1 VIELYRV
8 RRSPPGQPVRAILF
22 FAPLSDSQQ
31 SRSPLKKPVALIKN
45 QTRIEIRPIHGGDKS
60 MAQASKSQP
69 RRTAATDRRHA
80 CRTLLF
86 AALAAAGLA
95 AGPAHAADDWPSKP
109 IKIIVPY
116 TPGGSTD
123 IVTRIVMEKLG
134 PRLKQTI
141 IVENRPGANSS
152 VGSAMAAKAEPDGY
166 TFLSM
171 LPAFIINFH
180 LYKLNYTPA
189 DLTPVVQMA
198 DLPLFLFVSEE
209 LPVKT
214 VADLVAY
221 GRKNPDKLTYA
232 SSGNGSSAHLTG
244 ADFALQ
250 SKITMTHVAYKG
262 SAPILTD
269 LLGNRVSMVFDPI
282 LVPMQYV
289 KQNRLKAL
297 AFTGKERWPTE
308 PGIPTM
314 EEAGLPGFVTGS
326 WAGLMAPAN
335 TPKPIIE
342 RMAREISEI
351 VKEPD
356 VKQKFVDA
364 GFLPVGG
371 TPAQFADLMKKDSA
385 RYAEII
391 KQARITVD

>member
-1 VIELYRV
+1 
-8 RRSPPGQPVRAILF
+8 
-22 FAPLSDSQQ
+22 
-31 SRSPLKKPVALIKN
+31 
-45 QTRIEIRPIHGGDKS
+45 
-60 MAQASKSQP
+60 MAQACKSQRP
-69 RRTAATDRRHA
+69 RTAATDRRQALRH
-80 CRTLLF
+80 LLF
-86 AALAAAGLA
+86 AALAATGLA
-95 AGPAHAADDWPSKP
+95 AGPAHAADNWPSKP

-134 PRLKQTI
+134 PRLNQTI
-141 IVENRPGANSS
+141 VVENRPGANSS
-152 VGSAMAAKAEPDGY
+152 LGSAIAAKAEPDGY

-171 LPAFIINFH
+171 LPAYIINFH
-180 LYKLNYTPA
+180 LYKLGYTPA

-198 DLPLFLFVSEE
+198 DLPLFLFVANE
-209 LPVKT
+209 LPVKN
-214 VADLVAY
+214 VAELVAY
-221 GRKNPDKLTYA
+221 ARKNPDKLTYA

-250 SKITMTHVAYKG
+250 NKITMTHVAYKG

-269 LLGNRVSMVFDPI
+269 LLGNRVSMVFDPV

-308 PGIPTM
+308 PDIPTM
-314 EEAGLPGFVTGS
+314 EEAGMPGFVTGS

-356 VKQKFVDA
+356 VRQKFVDA

-371 TPAQFADLMKKDSA
+371 TPAQFAELMKKDSA

-391 KQARITVD
+391 KQANITVN

>member
-1 VIELYRV
+1 
-8 RRSPPGQPVRAILF
+8 
-22 FAPLSDSQQ
+22 
-31 SRSPLKKPVALIKN
+31 
-45 QTRIEIRPIHGGDKS
+45 
-60 MAQASKSQP
+60 MAHACKSQP
-69 RRTAATDRRHA
+69 HHPAATDRR
-80 CRTLLF
+80 RVIRNVLF

-95 AGPAHAADDWPSKP
+95 TGPAHAADNWPSKP

-134 PRLKQTI
+134 PRLNQTI
-141 IVENRPGANSS
+141 VVENRPGANSS
-152 VGSAMAAKAEPDGY
+152 LGSALAAKAEPDGY

-171 LPAFIINFH
+171 LPAYIINFH
-180 LYKLNYTPA
+180 LYKLGYTPA

-198 DLPLFLFVSEE
+198 DLPLFLFVANE

-214 VADLVAY
+214 VAELVAY
-221 GRKNPDKLTYA
+221 ARKNPDKLTYA

-250 SKITMTHVAYKG
+250 NKITMTHVAYKG

-269 LLGNRVSMVFDPI
+269 ILGNRVSMVFDPV

-308 PGIPTM
+308 PDIPTM
-314 EEAGLPGFVTGS
+314 EEAGMPGFVTGS

-356 VKQKFVDA
+356 VRQKFVDA

-371 TPAQFADLMKKDSA
+371 TPAEFAELMKKDSA

-391 KQARITVD
+391 KQANITVN

>member
-1 VIELYRV
+1 
-8 RRSPPGQPVRAILF
+8 
-22 FAPLSDSQQ
+22 
-31 SRSPLKKPVALIKN
+31 
-45 QTRIEIRPIHGGDKS
+45 
-60 MAQASKSQP
+60 MAYVCTSQP
-69 RRTAATDRRHA
+69 HRPAAATDRRHA
-80 CRTLLF
+80 LRNLLF
-86 AALAAAGLA
+86 AALAVTGLA
-95 AGPAHAADDWPSKP
+95 AGPAQADDWPSKP

-123 IVTRIVMEKLG
+123 TVTRIVMEKLG
-134 PRLKQTI
+134 PRLNQTI
-141 IVENRPGANSS
+141 VVENRPGANSS
-152 VGSAMAAKAEPDGY
+152 LGSALVAKAEPDGY

-171 LPAFIINFH
+171 LPAYIINFH
-180 LYKLNYTPA
+180 LYKLGYKPA

-198 DLPLFLFVSEE
+198 DLPLFLFVSQE
-209 LPVKT
+209 LPVNN
-214 VADLVAY
+214 VSELVAY
-221 GRKNPDKLTYA
+221 ARKNPDKLTYA

-356 VKQKFVDA
+356 VRQKFVDA

-371 TPAQFADLMKKDSA
+371 TPAQFAELMKKDSA

-391 KQARITVD
+391 KQANITVN

>member
-1 VIELYRV
+1 
-8 RRSPPGQPVRAILF
+8 
-22 FAPLSDSQQ
+22 
-31 SRSPLKKPVALIKN
+31 
-45 QTRIEIRPIHGGDKS
+45 
-60 MAQASKSQP
+60 MAHACKSQP
-69 RRTAATDRRHA
+69 HHPAATDRR
-80 CRTLLF
+80 RVLKNVLF

-95 AGPAHAADDWPSKP
+95 AGPAHAADNWPSKP

-134 PRLKQTI
+134 PRLNQTI
-141 IVENRPGANSS
+141 VVENRPGANSS
-152 VGSAMAAKAEPDGY
+152 LGSALAAKAEPDGY

-171 LPAFIINFH
+171 LPAYIINFH
-180 LYKLNYTPA
+180 LYKLGYTPA

-198 DLPLFLFVSEE
+198 DLPLFLFVANE

-214 VADLVAY
+214 VAELVAY
-221 GRKNPDKLTYA
+221 ARKNPDKLTYA

-250 SKITMTHVAYKG
+250 NKITMTHVAYKG

-269 LLGNRVSMVFDPI
+269 ILGNRVSMVFDPV

-308 PGIPTM
+308 PDIPTM
-314 EEAGLPGFVTGS
+314 EEAGMPGFVTGS

-356 VKQKFVDA
+356 VRQKFVDA

-371 TPAQFADLMKKDSA
+371 TPAEFAELMKKDSA

-391 KQARITVD
+391 KQANITVN

>member
-1 VIELYRV
+1 
-8 RRSPPGQPVRAILF
+8 
-22 FAPLSDSQQ
+22 
-31 SRSPLKKPVALIKN
+31 
-45 QTRIEIRPIHGGDKS
+45 
-60 MAQASKSQP
+60 MAHACKSQP
-69 RRTAATDRRHA
+69 HHPAATDRR
-80 CRTLLF
+80 RVLKNVLF
-86 AALAAAGLA
+86 AALAAVGLA
-95 AGPAHAADDWPSKP
+95 AGPAHAADNWPSKP

-134 PRLKQTI
+134 PRLNQTI
-141 IVENRPGANSS
+141 VVENRPGANSS
-152 VGSAMAAKAEPDGY
+152 LGSALAAKAEPDGY

-171 LPAFIINFH
+171 LPAYIINFH
-180 LYKLNYTPA
+180 LYKLGYTPE

-198 DLPLFLFVSEE
+198 DLPLFLFVSNE

-214 VADLVAY
+214 VAELVAY
-221 GRKNPDKLTYA
+221 ARKNPDKLTYA

-250 SKITMTHVAYKG
+250 NKITMTHVAYKG

-269 LLGNRVSMVFDPI
+269 ILGNRVSMVFDPV

-314 EEAGLPGFVTGS
+314 EEAGMPGFVTGS

-356 VKQKFVDA
+356 VRQKFVDA

-371 TPAQFADLMKKDSA
+371 TPAEFAELMKKDSA

-391 KQARITVD
+391 KQANITVN

>member
-1 VIELYRV
+1 
-8 RRSPPGQPVRAILF
+8 
-22 FAPLSDSQQ
+22 
-31 SRSPLKKPVALIKN
+31 
-45 QTRIEIRPIHGGDKS
+45 
-60 MAQASKSQP
+60 MAHACKSQP
-69 RRTAATDRRHA
+69 HHPAATDRR
-80 CRTLLF
+80 RVLKNVLF

-95 AGPAHAADDWPSKP
+95 AGPAHAADNWPSKP

-134 PRLKQTI
+134 PRLNQTI
-141 IVENRPGANSS
+141 VVENRPGANSS
-152 VGSAMAAKAEPDGY
+152 LGSALAAKAEPDGY

-171 LPAFIINFH
+171 LPAYIINFH
-180 LYKLNYTPA
+180 LYKLGYTPA

-198 DLPLFLFVSEE
+198 DLPLFLFVANE

-214 VADLVAY
+214 VAELVAY
-221 GRKNPDKLTYA
+221 ARKNPDKLTYA

-250 SKITMTHVAYKG
+250 NKITMTHVAYKG

-269 LLGNRVSMVFDPI
+269 ILGNRVSMVFDPV

-297 AFTGKERWPTE
+297 AFTGKERWPTA
-308 PGIPTM
+308 PDVPTM
-314 EEAGLPGFVTGS
+314 EEAGMPGFVTGS

-356 VKQKFVDA
+356 VRQKFVDA

-371 TPAQFADLMKKDSA
+371 TPAEFAELMKKDSA

-391 KQARITVD
+391 KQANITVN

>member
-1 VIELYRV
+1 MAYASTPRA
-8 RRSPPGQPVRAILF
+8 RRLA
-22 FAPLSDSQQ
+22 A
-31 SRSPLKKPVALIKN
+31 
-45 QTRIEIRPIHGGDKS
+45 T
-60 MAQASKSQP
+60 P
-69 RRTAATDRRHA
+69 RRHTLK
-80 CRTLLF
+80 TLLC
-86 AALAAAGLA
+86 AVLAMAGLA
-95 AGPAHAADDWPSKP
+95 AGSALAADDWPSKP

-141 IVENRPGANSS
+141 VVENRPGANSS
-152 VGSAMAAKAEPDGY
+152 VGSAIAAKAEPDGY

-171 LPAFIINFH
+171 LPAYIINFH
-180 LYKLNYTPA
+180 LYKLTYGPA

-198 DLPLFLFVSEE
+198 DLPLFLFVADD

-221 GRKNPDKLTYA
+221 ARKNPDKLTYA

-250 SKITMTHVAYKG
+250 NKITMTHVAYKG

-269 LLGNRVSMVFDPI
+269 LLGGRVSMVFDPI

-314 EEAGLPGFVTGS
+314 EEAGMPGFVTGS

-356 VKQKFVDA
+356 VRQKFLDA
-364 GFLPVGG
+364 GFLPAGG
-371 TPAQFADLMKKDSA
+371 TTAQFAALMEKDSA

-391 KQARITVD
+391 KQARITLN

>member
-1 VIELYRV
+1 M
-8 RRSPPGQPVRAILF
+8 
-22 FAPLSDSQQ
+22 
-31 SRSPLKKPVALIKN
+31 AL
-45 QTRIEIRPIHGGDKS
+45 
-60 MAQASKSQP
+60 ASNA
-69 RRTAATDRRHA
+69 RLRRH
-80 CRTLLF
+80 TLKTLTC

-95 AGPAHAADDWPSKP
+95 AGPAQAADDWPSKP

-134 PRLKQTI
+134 PRLNQTI
-141 IVENRPGANSS
+141 VVENRPGANSS
-152 VGSAMAAKAEPDGY
+152 LGSAIAAKAEPDGY

-171 LPAFIINFH
+171 LPAYIINFH
-180 LYKLNYTPA
+180 LYKLNYGPA

-198 DLPLFLFVSEE
+198 DLPLFLFVAQDVPAKSVAE
-209 LPVKT
+209 LVEY
-214 VADLVAY
+214 A
-221 GRKNPDKLTYA
+221 RKNPDKLTYA

-262 SAPILTD
+262 SAPILAD
-269 LLGNRVSMVFDPI
+269 LLAGRVSMVFDPI

-308 PGIPTM
+308 PGVPTM

-356 VKQKFVDA
+356 VRQKFLDA

-371 TPAQFADLMKKDSA
+371 TTEQFAALMKKDSE

-391 KQARITVD
+391 KQAHITVN

>member
-1 VIELYRV
+1 
-8 RRSPPGQPVRAILF
+8 
-22 FAPLSDSQQ
+22 
-31 SRSPLKKPVALIKN
+31 
-45 QTRIEIRPIHGGDKS
+45 
-60 MAQASKSQP
+60 MAHACKSQP
-69 RRTAATDRRHA
+69 HHPAATDRR
-80 CRTLLF
+80 RVIRNVLF
-86 AALAAAGLA
+86 AALAAAGVA
-95 AGPAHAADDWPSKP
+95 TGPAHAADNWPSKP

-134 PRLKQTI
+134 PRLNQTI
-141 IVENRPGANSS
+141 VVENRPGANSS
-152 VGSAMAAKAEPDGY
+152 LGSALAAKAEPDGY

-171 LPAFIINFH
+171 LPAYIINFH
-180 LYKLNYTPA
+180 LYKLGYTPA

-198 DLPLFLFVSEE
+198 DLPLFLFVANE

-214 VADLVAY
+214 VAELVAY
-221 GRKNPDKLTYA
+221 ARKNPDKLTYA

-250 SKITMTHVAYKG
+250 NKITMTHVAYKG

-269 LLGNRVSMVFDPI
+269 ILGNRVSMVFDPV

-308 PGIPTM
+308 PDIPTM
-314 EEAGLPGFVTGS
+314 EEAGMPGFVTGS

-356 VKQKFVDA
+356 VRQKFVDA

-371 TPAQFADLMKKDSA
+371 TPAEFAELMKKDSA

-391 KQARITVD
+391 KQANITVN

>member
-1 VIELYRV
+1 
-8 RRSPPGQPVRAILF
+8 
-22 FAPLSDSQQ
+22 
-31 SRSPLKKPVALIKN
+31 
-45 QTRIEIRPIHGGDKS
+45 
-60 MAQASKSQP
+60 MAHACKSQP
-69 RRTAATDRRHA
+69 HHPAATDRRRVIKHV
-80 CRTLLF
+80 LF
-86 AALAAAGLA
+86 ATLAAAGLA
-95 AGPAHAADDWPSKP
+95 TGPAHAADNWPSKP

-134 PRLKQTI
+134 PRLNQTI
-141 IVENRPGANSS
+141 VVENRPGANSS
-152 VGSAMAAKAEPDGY
+152 LGSALAAKAEPDGY

-171 LPAFIINFH
+171 LPAYIINFH
-180 LYKLNYTPA
+180 LYKLGYTPA

-198 DLPLFLFVSEE
+198 DLPLFLFVANE

-214 VADLVAY
+214 VAELVAY
-221 GRKNPDKLTYA
+221 ARKNPDKLTYA

-250 SKITMTHVAYKG
+250 NKITMTHVAYKG

-269 LLGNRVSMVFDPI
+269 ILGNRVSMVFDPV

-308 PGIPTM
+308 PDIPTM
-314 EEAGLPGFVTGS
+314 EEAGMPGFVTGS

-356 VKQKFVDA
+356 VRQKFVDA

-371 TPAQFADLMKKDSA
+371 TPAEFADLMKKDSA

-391 KQARITVD
+391 KQANITVN

>member
-1 VIELYRV
+1 
-8 RRSPPGQPVRAILF
+8 
-22 FAPLSDSQQ
+22 
-31 SRSPLKKPVALIKN
+31 
-45 QTRIEIRPIHGGDKS
+45 
-60 MAQASKSQP
+60 MAHVVTSQP
-69 RRTAATDRRHA
+69 RRHAAAPRRLA
-80 CRTLLF
+80 LKTLLWS
-86 AALAAAGLA
+86 ALAAVGLV
-95 AGPAHAADDWPSKP
+95 AGPSGPAYAADDWPSKP

-141 IVENRPGANSS
+141 IVENKPGANSS
-152 VGSAMAAKAEPDGY
+152 VGSAMAAKSDPDGY
-166 TFLSM
+166 TFLSI
-171 LPAFIINFH
+171 LPAYIINFH
-180 LYKLNYTPA
+180 LYKLNYAPA

-198 DLPLFLFVSEE
+198 DLPLFLFVSED

-221 GRKNPDKLTYA
+221 GRKHPDKLTYA

-250 SKITMTHVAYKG
+250 NKLTMTHVAYKG

-269 LLGNRVSMVFDPI
+269 LLGGRVSMVFDPI

-297 AFTGKERWPTE
+297 AFTGKQRWPTE

-314 EEAGLPGFVTGS
+314 EEAGMPGFVTGS
-326 WAGLMAPAN
+326 WAGLMAPAG

-371 TPAQFADLMKKDSA
+371 TTAQFAELMKTDST

-391 KQARITVD
+391 KQAGITVN

>member
-1 VIELYRV
+1 
-8 RRSPPGQPVRAILF
+8 
-22 FAPLSDSQQ
+22 
-31 SRSPLKKPVALIKN
+31 
-45 QTRIEIRPIHGGDKS
+45 
-60 MAQASKSQP
+60 
-69 RRTAATDRRHA
+69 
-80 CRTLLF
+80 
-86 AALAAAGLA
+86 
-95 AGPAHAADDWPSKP
+95 
-109 IKIIVPY
+109 
-116 TPGGSTD
+116 
-123 IVTRIVMEKLG
+123 
-134 PRLKQTI
+134 
-141 IVENRPGANSS
+141 
-152 VGSAMAAKAEPDGY
+152 
-166 TFLSM
+166 M
-171 LPAFIINFH
+171 LPAYIINFH
-180 LYKLNYTPA
+180 LYKLTYSPS

-198 DLPLFLFVSEE
+198 DLPLFLFVAED

-221 GRKNPDKLTYA
+221 ARKNPDKLTYA

-269 LLGNRVSMVFDPI
+269 LLGGRVSMVFDPI

-356 VKQKFVDA
+356 VRQKFLDA
-364 GFLPVGG
+364 GFLPAGG
-371 TPAQFADLMKKDSA
+371 TTEQFAALMEKDSA

-391 KQARITVD
+391 KQANITVN

>member
-1 VIELYRV
+1 
-8 RRSPPGQPVRAILF
+8 
-22 FAPLSDSQQ
+22 
-31 SRSPLKKPVALIKN
+31 
-45 QTRIEIRPIHGGDKS
+45 
-60 MAQASKSQP
+60 MAQACKSQP
-69 RRTAATDRRHA
+69 PRPAATDRRQA
-80 CRTLLF
+80 LRNLLF
-86 AALAAAGLA
+86 AALAATGLA
-95 AGPAHAADDWPSKP
+95 AGPAHAADNWPSKP

-134 PRLKQTI
+134 PRLNQTI
-141 IVENRPGANSS
+141 VVENRPGANSS
-152 VGSAMAAKAEPDGY
+152 LGSAIAAKAEPDGY

-171 LPAFIINFH
+171 LPAYIINFH
-180 LYKLNYTPA
+180 LYKLGYTPA

-198 DLPLFLFVSEE
+198 DLPLFLFVANE
-209 LPVKT
+209 LPVKN
-214 VADLVAY
+214 VAELVAY
-221 GRKNPDKLTYA
+221 ARKNPDKLTYA

-250 SKITMTHVAYKG
+250 NKITMTHVAYKG

-269 LLGNRVSMVFDPI
+269 LLGNRVSMVFDPV

-308 PGIPTM
+308 PDVPTM
-314 EEAGLPGFVTGS
+314 EEAGMPGFVTGS

-356 VKQKFVDA
+356 VRQKFVDA

-371 TPAQFADLMKKDSA
+371 TPAQFAELMKKDSA

-391 KQARITVD
+391 KQANITVN

>member
-1 VIELYRV
+1 MEE
-8 RRSPPGQPVRAILF
+8 
-22 FAPLSDSQQ
+22 
-31 SRSPLKKPVALIKN
+31 
-45 QTRIEIRPIHGGDKS
+45 TKS
-60 MAQASKSQP
+60 MAHACKSQP
-69 RRTAATDRRHA
+69 HHPAATDRR
-80 CRTLLF
+80 RVLKNVLF

-95 AGPAHAADDWPSKP
+95 AGPALAADNWPSKP

-134 PRLKQTI
+134 PRLNQTI
-141 IVENRPGANSS
+141 VVENRPGANSS
-152 VGSAMAAKAEPDGY
+152 LGSALAAKAEPDGY

-171 LPAFIINFH
+171 LPAYIINFH
-180 LYKLNYTPA
+180 LYKLGYTPA

-198 DLPLFLFVSEE
+198 DLPLFLFVANE

-214 VADLVAY
+214 VAELVAY
-221 GRKNPDKLTYA
+221 ARKNPDKLTYA

-250 SKITMTHVAYKG
+250 NKITMTHVAYKG

-269 LLGNRVSMVFDPI
+269 ILGNRVSMVFDPV

-308 PGIPTM
+308 PDIPTM
-314 EEAGLPGFVTGS
+314 EEAGMPGFVTGS

-356 VKQKFVDA
+356 VRQKFVDA

-391 KQARITVD
+391 KQANITVN

>member
-1 VIELYRV
+1 
-8 RRSPPGQPVRAILF
+8 
-22 FAPLSDSQQ
+22 
-31 SRSPLKKPVALIKN
+31 
-45 QTRIEIRPIHGGDKS
+45 
-60 MAQASKSQP
+60 MAHACKSQP
-69 RRTAATDRRHA
+69 HHPAATARR
-80 CRTLLF
+80 RVIRNVLF
-86 AALAAAGLA
+86 AALAAAGVA
-95 AGPAHAADDWPSKP
+95 TGPAHAADNWPSKP

-134 PRLKQTI
+134 PRLNQTI
-141 IVENRPGANSS
+141 VVENRPGANSS
-152 VGSAMAAKAEPDGY
+152 LGSALAAKAEPDGY

-171 LPAFIINFH
+171 LPAYIINFH
-180 LYKLNYTPA
+180 LYKLGYTPA

-198 DLPLFLFVSEE
+198 DLPLFLFVANE

-214 VADLVAY
+214 VAELVAY
-221 GRKNPDKLTYA
+221 ARKNPDKLTYA

-250 SKITMTHVAYKG
+250 NKITMTHVAYKG

-269 LLGNRVSMVFDPI
+269 ILGNRVSMVFDPV

-308 PGIPTM
+308 PDIPTM
-314 EEAGLPGFVTGS
+314 EEAGMPGFVTGS

-356 VKQKFVDA
+356 VRQKFVDA

-371 TPAQFADLMKKDSA
+371 TPAEFADLMKKDSA

-391 KQARITVD
+391 KQANITVN

>member
-1 VIELYRV
+1 
-8 RRSPPGQPVRAILF
+8 
-22 FAPLSDSQQ
+22 
-31 SRSPLKKPVALIKN
+31 
-45 QTRIEIRPIHGGDKS
+45 
-60 MAQASKSQP
+60 MAHACKSQP
-69 RRTAATDRRHA
+69 HHPAATDRR
-80 CRTLLF
+80 RVLKNVLF

-95 AGPAHAADDWPSKP
+95 AGPAYAADNWPSKP

-134 PRLKQTI
+134 PRLNQTI
-141 IVENRPGANSS
+141 VVENRPGANSS
-152 VGSAMAAKAEPDGY
+152 LGSALAAKAEPDGY

-171 LPAFIINFH
+171 LPAYIINFH
-180 LYKLNYTPA
+180 LYKLGYTPA

-198 DLPLFLFVSEE
+198 DLPLFLFVANE
-209 LPVKT
+209 LPVKN
-214 VADLVAY
+214 VAELVAY
-221 GRKNPDKLTYA
+221 ARKNPDKLTYA

-250 SKITMTHVAYKG
+250 NKITMTHVAYKG

-269 LLGNRVSMVFDPI
+269 ILGNRVSMVFDPV

-308 PGIPTM
+308 PDIPTM
-314 EEAGLPGFVTGS
+314 EEAGMPGFVTGS

-356 VKQKFVDA
+356 VRQKFVDA

-371 TPAQFADLMKKDSA
+371 TPAEFAELMKKDSA

-391 KQARITVD
+391 KQANITVN

>member
-1 VIELYRV
+1 
-8 RRSPPGQPVRAILF
+8 
-22 FAPLSDSQQ
+22 
-31 SRSPLKKPVALIKN
+31 
-45 QTRIEIRPIHGGDKS
+45 

-69 RRTAATDRRHA
+69 RRTATTDRRHA

-308 PGIPTM
+308 PNIPTM

>member
-1 VIELYRV
+1 
-8 RRSPPGQPVRAILF
+8 
-22 FAPLSDSQQ
+22 
-31 SRSPLKKPVALIKN
+31 
-45 QTRIEIRPIHGGDKS
+45 
-60 MAQASKSQP
+60 MAQACMSQP
-69 RRTAATDRRHA
+69 HRPAAPDRRQA
-80 CRTLLF
+80 LRNLLF
-86 AALAAAGLA
+86 AALAATGLA
-95 AGPAHAADDWPSKP
+95 TAPAQAADDWPSKP

-134 PRLKQTI
+134 PRLNQTI
-141 IVENRPGANSS
+141 VVENRPGANSS
-152 VGSAMAAKAEPDGY
+152 LGSALAAKAEPDGY

-171 LPAFIINFH
+171 LPAYIINFH
-180 LYKLNYTPA
+180 LYKLGYTPA

-198 DLPLFLFVSEE
+198 DLPLFLFVSQE

-214 VADLVAY
+214 VSELVAY
-221 GRKNPDKLTYA
+221 ARKNPDKLTYA

-308 PGIPTM
+308 PDIPTM

-356 VKQKFVDA
+356 VRQKFLDA

-391 KQARITVD
+391 KQANITVN

>member
-1 VIELYRV
+1 M
-8 RRSPPGQPVRAILF
+8 
-22 FAPLSDSQQ
+22 
-31 SRSPLKKPVALIKN
+31 AL
-45 QTRIEIRPIHGGDKS
+45 
-60 MAQASKSQP
+60 ASNA
-69 RRTAATDRRHA
+69 RLRRH
-80 CRTLLF
+80 TLKTLMC

-95 AGPAHAADDWPSKP
+95 AGPAQAADDWPSKP

-134 PRLKQTI
+134 PRLNQTI
-141 IVENRPGANSS
+141 VVENRPGANSS
-152 VGSAMAAKAEPDGY
+152 LGSAIAAKAEPDGY

-171 LPAFIINFH
+171 LPAYIINFH
-180 LYKLNYTPA
+180 LYKLNYGPA

-198 DLPLFLFVSEE
+198 DLPLFLFVAQDVPAKSVAE
-209 LPVKT
+209 LVEY
-214 VADLVAY
+214 A
-221 GRKNPDKLTYA
+221 RKNPDKLTYA

-262 SAPILTD
+262 SAPILAD
-269 LLGNRVSMVFDPI
+269 LLAGRVSMVFDPI

-289 KQNRLKAL
+289 KQNRLKVL

-308 PGIPTM
+308 PGVPTM

-356 VKQKFVDA
+356 VRQKFLDA

-371 TPAQFADLMKKDSA
+371 TTEQFAALMKKDSE

-391 KQARITVD
+391 KQAHITVN

>member
-1 VIELYRV
+1 M
-8 RRSPPGQPVRAILF
+8 
-22 FAPLSDSQQ
+22 
-31 SRSPLKKPVALIKN
+31 ALAN
-45 QTRIEIRPIHGGDKS
+45 NARL
-60 MAQASKSQP
+60 
-69 RRTAATDRRHA
+69 RRH
-80 CRTLLF
+80 TLKTLMC

-95 AGPAHAADDWPSKP
+95 AGPAQAADDWPSKP

-134 PRLKQTI
+134 PRLNQTI
-141 IVENRPGANSS
+141 VVENRPGANSS
-152 VGSAMAAKAEPDGY
+152 LGSAIAAKAEPDGY

-171 LPAFIINFH
+171 LPAYIINFH
-180 LYKLNYTPA
+180 LYKLNYGPA

-198 DLPLFLFVSEE
+198 DLPLFLFVAQDVPAKSVAE
-209 LPVKT
+209 LVEY
-214 VADLVAY
+214 A
-221 GRKNPDKLTYA
+221 RKNPDKLTYA

-262 SAPILTD
+262 SAPILAD
-269 LLGNRVSMVFDPI
+269 LLAGRVSMVFDPI

-297 AFTGKERWPTE
+297 AFTGRERWPTE
-308 PGIPTM
+308 PGVPTM

-356 VKQKFVDA
+356 VRQKFLDA

-371 TPAQFADLMKKDSA
+371 TTEQFAALMKKDSE

-391 KQARITVD
+391 KQAHITVN